1 MRRPHGEPQPHR
13 LGHVDRRVVKTAVV
27 GQARAEELRR
37 EVRLEIRRAEAHVG
51 VSCRVTLVET
61 VAGERHHLVPEG
73 VRLGQAEP
81 GTFRRRAA
89 AALHELLPDGRH
101 LVRAEVAHAAAQ
113 LVGLGPGEA
122 GNLAR
127 QPEDLLL
134 EDQHAFRRA
143 QDRFERRV
151 QIGDRL
157 LAAIAPDERGGHT
170 AHRGPGLEEGVGDGQ
185 VGHGAGLELAQRALR
200 AVRLALEHADRLG
213 ALDQRGCRRIIQRDA
228 GQAKGRIVAP
238 ARQLGRICQ
247 HRQRTDA
254 QQIHLRQPQRLH
266 VAVLELG
273 DQEAFGRPLHRQ
285 HVGERARGDH
295 DAAGMDAQMIGLAD
309 KPVGRSHDLALGRI
323 IERCQHIVHG
333 SFIAAARVGVP
344 VVREQAHQVI
354 DTGIRQPHHL
364 ARLAHGRLRS
374 QRADCPDQRD
384 TIRAVGVAH
393 VAQHLIP
400 PPAAEV
406 QVDIRRVGACR
417 IEEALEEQPVFDR
430 VHRGDAGA
438 VGHQGVRYAPARAD
452 RDIVLAGEADDVG
465 DDEKEGG
472 VAVRVDRGEFVLE
485 AISRTDEG
493 RRTNDG

>member
-13 LGHVDRRVVKTAVV
+13 LGHVDRRMVKAAVV
-27 GQARAEELRR
+27 GQPCTQELGR
-37 EVRLEIRRAEAHVG
+37 EVRLEIRRAEAD
-51 VSCRVTLVET
+51 VSVSRRVPLVET
-61 VAGERHHLVPEG
+61 VAGERHHLFPEG
-73 VRLGQAEP
+73 VCLGQAEA
-81 GTFRRRAA
+81 GTLGRQAA
-89 AALHELLPDGRH
+89 AALHELLADRRH

-127 QPEDLLL
+127 QPQDLLL
-134 EDQHAFRRA
+134 EDQHAFRGT
-143 QDRFERRV
+143 QDGLERRV

-157 LAAIAPDERGGHT
+157 LAAIAPDERGGHA

-185 VGHGAGLELAQRALR
+185 VGHGAGLELAQGALR

-213 ALDQRGCRRIIQRDA
+213 ALDQRGRRGIVQRDI

-238 ARQLGRICQ
+238 ARQLGRIRQ

-266 VAVLELG
+266 IAVLELG

-285 HVGERARGDH
+285 HVGQRAGGDH
-295 DAAGMDAQMIGLAD
+295 DAAGMDAQVVGLAD
-309 KPVGRSHDLALGRI
+309 QPVSRPHDRLLGRI
-323 IERCQHIVHG
+323 GERRQHIIHRALV
-333 SFIAAARVGVP
+333 AAPRVGVP
-344 VVREQAHQVI
+344 GMREQAHQMI
-354 DTGIRQPHHL
+354 DPGIRQPHYF
-364 ARLAHGRLRS
+364 ARLAHGRLRP
-374 QRADCPDQRD
+374 QRTDGPDQRD

-393 VAQHLIP
+393 VAQHFIP

-406 QVDIRRVGACR
+406 QVDIGWVSACR

-438 VGHQGVRYAPARAD
+438 VGHQGVRHAPAC
-452 RDIVLAGEADDVG
+452 
-465 DDEKEGG
+465 
-472 VAVRVDRGEFVLE
+472 
-485 AISRTDEG
+485 
-493 RRTNDG
+493 